1 MRTAI
6 IETLL
11 TVLLATSTTSSIAA
25 DDIAH
30 AAKVTVLSSN
40 LANGANNV
48 EVGFSATLHTAEHC
62 NLFDAGRFTNTVVK
76 NATALQ
82 VDLAAYATLNS
93 AIFISITPAE
103 RSAWWRES
111 APAGIPTSLTSA
123 WVRDFS
129 FLGSST

>member
-11 TVLLATSTTSSIAA
+11 TLLLATGTTSSIAA

-48 EVGFSATLHTAEHC
+48 ELGFSATLHTAEHC
-62 NLFDAGRFTNTVVK
+62 NLFDAGRFTNTVVN

-82 VDLAAYATLNS
+82 VDLGCVRD
-93 AIFISITPAE
+93 IE
-103 RSAWWRES
+103 RSHFHLDH
-111 APAGIPTSLTSA
+111 TSRTVSVVARIRASGYPDKLD
-123 WVRDFS
+123 VCV
-129 FLGSST
+129 G